1 MIPIVNVGV
10 SIAAILAIWGILW
23 LMWDSG
29 AKAPAVLLLAALVLF
44 GVYGLLT

>member
-1 MIPIVNVGV
+1 MIPIVNLGA
-10 SIAAILAIWGILW
+10 SIAGILAIWGILW

-44 GVYGLLT
+44 GIYELFT